1 MHITGQRG
9 IRFDQETTEMSRIVH
24 PLNRHLAVAAVIGL
38 LTVTTGR
45 ASAQEQSQQDHAPAK
60 AAPLAEGDIAALE
73 KQVGLIESQN
83 TARELVSGWKKP
95 KTIMVPID
103 QPARLAWLQEAVPD
117 VKLIPA
123 PATPSCRDSGCKP
136 VVIDWSRVPGIA
148 DVDAIIGARCS
159 EAMLQ
164 AAKNLK
170 WFHSRSAGVDE
181 DLIPCPSLLSGRYLV
196 TDGQKLFVGD
206 IAGNAVAFMVSLMR
220 CVDLFVHM
228 DINEEDR
235 RPNFASRGWN
245 IGGRTVLVVGLGAI
259 GTQVAKMAHGLDM
272 KVIATRETSH
282 QGPDFVDYVGLSG
295 ELPDLI
301 GKADVIVVTAPL
313 TPETKGLFNA
323 SMFARAK
330 KGALFINVARGEEV
344 VQGDLIAALR
354 SGQLGGAAMD
364 VTDPDPLPSHDPLF
378 SAPNIIVATHHGA
391 PSHPAEGE
399 ETSGE
404 KGWLVIRENMRRYAA
419 GEKMLSVVDLKRG
432 Y

>member
-1 MHITGQRG
+1 
-9 IRFDQETTEMSRIVH
+9 MSRVA
-24 PLNRHLAVAAVIGL
+24 PRLNRYLALAAIVSM
-38 LTVTTGR
+38 LTVARGV
-45 ASAQEQSQQDHAPAK
+45 SAQQQPPQDQAPSK
-60 AAPLAEGDIAALE
+60 AAPLAEGDVAALQ
-73 KQVGLIESQN
+73 KQVGLVESQK
-83 TARELVSGWKKP
+83 TAAELVSGWKKP
-95 KTIMVPID
+95 KTIMIPID
-103 QPARLAWLQEAVPD
+103 QPARIAWLQGAVPG
-117 VKLIPA
+117 VRILPA
-123 PATPSCRDSGCKP
+123 PETPSCRDSGCKP
-136 VVIDWSRVPGIA
+136 VVIDWSKVPGIA
-148 DVDAIIGARCS
+148 DADAIIGVRCS
-159 EAMLQ
+159 EAMLH

-228 DINEEDR
+228 DITEEDK
-235 RPNFASRGWN
+235 RPNFAGRGWN

-295 ELPDLI
+295 ELPDLVA
-301 GKADVIVVTAPL
+301 KADVIVVTAPL
-313 TPETKGLFNA
+313 TPETRGLFNA
-323 SMFARAK
+323 AMFARAK

-344 VQGDLIAALR
+344 VQADLIAALK

-404 KGWLVIRENMRRYAA
+404 KGWLVIRENIRRYAA
-419 GEKMLSVVDLKRG
+419 GEKMLSVVDLTRG